1 MGLVDFLPAGLSMG
15 LVDFLSAG
23 RGGDTTGAC
32 SGLGASSGRDF
43 TGRRRGDT
51 FCACRASGNTLSGC
65 RRASEASRARA
76 SCSCRAGDAFC
87 ARFCDALAFGG
98 LGILS
103 DLFFDARSR
112 VRESFDVAS
121 GFVNCEDE
129 TERIRTVVEFVGAF
143 EGLDGGFSLTETFAG
158 LREGDI
164 ARRNGVFE
172 FDCLFE
178 SHGCLFISAGFE
190 VN

>member
-1 MGLVDFLPAGLSMG
+1 MN

-32 SGLGASSGRDF
+32 SGLGASSSRDF
-43 TGRRRGDT
+43 TGRRRGDMFST
-51 FCACRASGNTLSGC
+51 CRASGNTFSGC
-65 RRASEASRARA
+65 RCASEASCARV
-76 SCSCRAGDAFC
+76 SCSCRTGDAFC
-87 ARFCDALAFGG
+87 ARFRDAFAFGG

-103 DLFFDARSR
+103 DLFFDARSS
-112 VRESFDVAS
+112 VCESFDVAS
-121 GFVNCEDE
+121 CFVNCEDE
-129 TERIRTVVEFVGAF
+129 AESVRAVVEFIGAF
-143 EGLDGGFSLTETFAG
+143 ESLDCGFSLTETFAG

-178 SHGCLFISAGFE
+178 SHGCLFVGAGFE